1 MEETNR
7 GSADNLEIPE
17 EENVEI
23 MNPNSVGK
31 IGLEDS
37 ELENALKVLKT
48 YQDQLKRDME
58 C

>member
-1 MEETNR
+1 MEETKR

-48 YQDQLKRDME
+48 YQDQLIRDME